1 MINKEKTKVSMDGIS
16 EIEKQFPHIAKQI
29 CAYWGDGVFEN
40 YANKLIID
48 ERGDRQGLPREVIE
62 ELLFLY
68 QLHLKMTNFNAK
80 DISIVRTTGYQTII
94 DKN

>member
-1 MINKEKTKVSMDGIS
+1 MIDIVKTNSNPDEMS
-16 EIEKQFPHIAKQI
+16 EIEKQYPHIAKQL
-29 CAYWGDGVFEN
+29 CEYWGEGVFEN

-68 QLHLKMTNFNAK
+68 QLHLKKMNFDPHK
-80 DISIVRTTGYQTII
+80 MSIVRNTGFLDPYGQ
-94 DKN
+94 D

>member
-1 MINKEKTKVSMDGIS
+1 MDGIS